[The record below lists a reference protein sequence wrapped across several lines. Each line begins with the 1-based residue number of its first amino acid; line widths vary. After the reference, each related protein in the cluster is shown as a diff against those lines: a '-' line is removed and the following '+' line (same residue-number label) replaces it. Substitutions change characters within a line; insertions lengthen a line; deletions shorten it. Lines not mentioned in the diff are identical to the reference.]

1 MNPTDKT
8 VKFLVELSRMI
19 VGAVFV
25 FSGFVKAVDPLG
37 FTYKIQDYLV
47 VMSLSDLFPLA
58 LPVAVIMVTAEF
70 ALGVLL
76 LLGICRKWTTR
87 LIGLFMIFFTP
98 LTLWIAIANPVKD
111 CGCFGDA
118 LVISNWQTFYKNIIL
133 LAGTVLLV
141 LKQEQ
146 ITPLYSMKTA
156 RYAALFTLL
165 FGVLFALHNVYRLPV
180 FDFRPFS
187 IGASIPQQMFVDPEK
202 ADVYETIF
210 IYSKDGVEKEYTEE
224 NYPWNDSTWTFVDM
238 KTSLVR
244 AGHKPAIEDFAV
256 EVLYFDETGGLWKAG
271 RDITDL
277 IVTDPSYS
285 FLMIAYSLEEM
296 NVRHLERFKKVS
308 LYAADNGYPFYLL
321 TASDTAVISVWEQQH
336 QTGFRFCHADER
348 VLKTMIRSNPG
359 LMLLKEGVVINKW
372 DDSRVPSMEAPR
384 TPVEETGM
392 VNTSNPERAGTLR
405 LLRIVLLFVLPLVLL
420 RWVDRMKWRNSG
432 NAAV

>member
-141 LKQEQ
+141 LRQEQ